1 MSISLGCWL
10 RCRFPDILLRLVN
23 LPRTF
28 LISAVWYLNLFPTPG
43 KLLATQ
49 ASAELAFYKSC
60 QDQIHDFQTPLKLG
74 YRNAG
79 ARLGQSEALN
89 ADFESGAE
97 RVEDHSDTDGK
108 IGQQGDQASQSE
120 RSQPWIFIGRTDAEA
135 EPSILWPPDAK
146 SGLTGKD
153 LDAGED
159 WGQKEKGWQKMRWLD
174 GIIDSMDTSLSKL

>member
-1 MSISLGCWL
+1 M
-10 RCRFPDILLRLVN
+10 N

-28 LISAVWYLNLFPTPG
+28 LISADWYLNLFPTPG
-43 KLLATQ
+43 KLLAMQ

-60 QDQIHDFQTPLKLG
+60 QDQIHDFQTPLKLE

-97 RVEDHSDTDGK
+97 KVEDHSDTDGK

-120 RSQPWIFIGRTDAEA
+120 R
-135 EPSILWPPDAK
+135 K
-146 SGLTGKD
+146 STLNIHWKD
-153 LDAGED
+153 
-159 WGQKEKGWQKMRWLD
+159 
-174 GIIDSMDTSLSKL
+174 

>member
-1 MSISLGCWL
+1 M
-10 RCRFPDILLRLVN
+10 N

-28 LISAVWYLNLFPTPG
+28 LISAVWYLNLFPIPG

-60 QDQIHDFQTPLKLG
+60 QGQIHDFQTPLKLG

-120 RSQPWIFIGRTDAEA
+120 EVNPE
-135 EPSILWPPDAK
+135 
-146 SGLTGKD
+146 
-153 LDAGED
+153 
-159 WGQKEKGWQKMRWLD
+159 
-174 GIIDSMDTSLSKL
+174 